1 MTEDEKDDDD
11 IDREDSS
18 IDIAHAL
25 DTYNEDYDLLEKL
38 GIREKPIGRQI
49 EREDMTEQQ
58 KADHDKE
65 MENRK
70 EWKRES
76 LLIIEEAERQLAEA
90 KKICSDAIDEMNNL
104 KQEVLDRE
112 ESLVKEKERAG

>member
-1 MTEDEKDDDD
+1 MTEDEKEDDD

-49 EREDMTEQQ
+49 AREDMTEQQ

-65 MENRK
+65 ME
-70 EWKRES
+70 
-76 LLIIEEAERQLAEA
+76 
-90 KKICSDAIDEMNNL
+90 
-104 KQEVLDRE
+104 
-112 ESLVKEKERAG
+112 